1 MLDNQF
7 HEGGFNEGMKKVDC
21 NQSKPRPPK
30 SAMPRSRDIR
40 TATRWNLAVDWLVV
54 LSVETTKMAT
64 IRASYAL
71 IGLLVGLLLQGDS
84 VQNWRRSCCVLEVT
98 KK

>member
-30 SAMPRSRDIR
+30 STLPDLEISERQHAG
-40 TATRWNLAVDWLVV
+40 TWRWIGWWCWG
-54 LSVETTKMAT
+54 VETTKMAT

-71 IGLLVGLLLQGDS
+71 IGLLVGLLLQG
-84 VQNWRRSCCVLEVT
+84 QCT
-98 KK
+98 KLA

>member
-1 MLDNQF
+1 MMLDNQF

-21 NQSKPRPPK
+21 NQKTSSPQIDP
-30 SAMPRSRDIR
+30 PRSRDIR
-40 TATRWNLAVDWLVV
+40 TATRWNLAVDRLVV